1 ARGRGP
7 HDEVLV
13 VERVEI
19 VVRVEP
25 VRRIEGVGGAPREDL
40 LADGHL
46 ERPLVGGERHLLQTQ
61 VAAMLRR
68 LGDLEVQPAGE
79 SKVVVACLADDLQRA
94 PRAELARPF
103 ELEEPLDRKSTRLN
117 SVTWPSRMPSS
128 A

>member
-1 ARGRGP
+1 L
-7 HDEVLV
+7 HD
-13 VERVEI
+13 
-19 VVRVEP
+19 
-25 VRRIEGVGGAPREDL
+25 APPIGIYPLSLHDAL
-40 LADGHL
+40 PIF